1 MKAYEVLRKS
11 MISMIIRG
19 SMIGCG
25 LVVVSS
31 VLTPATAMAQSQED
45 FDFTNNTG
53 TTITGIYVAA
63 HGTNESWG
71 QNCLSSPLYPGQTR
85 HLSWPRESGIP
96 NWDIRITYSTGVE
109 AQFNGGVNLSRYGH
123 LVVSLL
129 DDGSVSHLDE
139 YET

>member
-31 VLTPATAMAQSQED
+31 ALTPATARAESQED

-53 TTITGIYVAA
+53 TTITGI
-63 HGTNESWG
+63 
-71 QNCLSSPLYPGQTR
+71 
-85 HLSWPRESGIP
+85 
-96 NWDIRITYSTGVE
+96 
-109 AQFNGGVNLSRYGH
+109 
-123 LVVSLL
+123 
-129 DDGSVSHLDE
+129 
-139 YET
+139 